1 MLSYMYYVVRDLIK
15 KEYKDEF
22 SLTKDEKKYLFIC
35 SIGVLMIMTFLIS
48 WVISKKSSF
57 MLAMV
62 IGGGVGI
69 YGVTKANKLEQ
80 THNVQEHVETISE
93 SIKKVGL
100 NSPEKIEK
108 LRYEIKEFNDNE
120 EEKVK
125 KLLEL
130 ISKTFK
136 NVVWIPL
143 SFLLGLFFNKNFSI
157 NISFDDIVTLL
168 VVVVT
173 YALMFIGVAISFFS
187 YIPYVF
193 QYGRIERERVL
204 QYLLDIQ
211 YFRSESRGEIITITG
226 ERNNVE

>member
-204 QYLLDIQ
+204 QYLLDIE
-211 YFRSESRGEIITITG
+211 YFRSESRGG
-226 ERNNVE
+226 DNYHYR

>member
-204 QYLLDIQ
+204 QYLLDIE